1 MTRGRAVLV
10 GVPLVAL
17 VVCLVA
23 SFLTRG
29 SMANRAFVNGQGAGS
44 GLVDE
49 RPWQTVAAVAPLAVT
64 AEEKALAQEAE
75 RLADHEVDQ
84 AFAMALRQAELD
96 NQTRVLSGSVKDL
109 QQKVNDL
116 GEMVKDDQAKVDD
129 LTDKSKKPNAPQSV
143 SDDLDVAKSQ
153 LQLDSDELDDASD
166 DLARASGDK
175 RNEIQQELT
184 AHEESMKKYDAQL
197 SGGEVA
203 VIAEK
208 RYGTLAK
215 RVEGW
220 FSQQSRTDALEQAK
234 ADADRDVVSMEA
246 QHTQIEQRSSKITDK
261 IKNAD
266 GNAANG
272 VATDVTDEA
281 SKKVARMSQVHELAL
296 VHSILDDRIATEQQ
310 LSGVYGRWTAQVG
323 LQHRILTHLILL
335 SMAWVVALILV
346 GMLVWWGMQSLLDR
360 VENRGGTGM
369 DRRSLHTLRTIVGL
383 SIQLVTL
390 TLVLLAVFGAPQQMP
405 TILGLGAAGLTV
417 VFQDF
422 ILAFFGWFVLM
433 GKNGIR
439 VGDWVEINSVGGEV
453 VEIGL
458 FRTALME
465 TGNWTDKGHPT
476 GRRVMFMNSFAVTGQ
491 FFNFST
497 AGQWMWDEI
506 NVNVPA
512 GAAGQKTIDAIEK
525 AVVAETEKDTK
536 LAEAEWKNST
546 RVHGLSEFS
555 AKPSVD
561 LRPAASGIDVLVRY
575 VTRAGDRF
583 EMRNKLYG
591 AVLELLHEPE
601 KSNP

>member
-1 MTRGRAVLV
+1 MR
-10 GVPLVAL
+10 
-17 VVCLVA
+17 
-23 SFLTRG
+23 
-29 SMANRAFVNGQGAGS
+29 MA
-44 GLVDE
+44 
-49 RPWQTVAAVAPLAVT
+49 
-64 AEEKALAQEAE
+64 
-75 RLADHEVDQ
+75 
-84 AFAMALRQAELD
+84 
-96 NQTRVLSGSVKDL
+96 
-109 QQKVNDL
+109 
-116 GEMVKDDQAKVDD
+116 
-129 LTDKSKKPNAPQSV
+129 
-143 SDDLDVAKSQ
+143 
-153 LQLDSDELDDASD
+153 
-166 DLARASGDK
+166 
-175 RNEIQQELT
+175 
-184 AHEESMKKYDAQL
+184 
-197 SGGEVA
+197 
-203 VIAEK
+203 
-208 RYGTLAK
+208 
-215 RVEGW
+215 
-220 FSQQSRTDALEQAK
+220 
-234 ADADRDVVSMEA
+234 
-246 QHTQIEQRSSKITDK
+246 
-261 IKNAD
+261 
-266 GNAANG
+266 NAANG

-310 LSGVYGRWTAQVG
+310 LSGVYGRWTGQVG

-439 VGDWVEINSVGGEV
+439 VGDWVEINGVGGEV

-536 LAEAEWKNST
+536 LAEAGGEELNT
-546 RVHGLSEFS
+546 GARVERIPRRSLRWI
-555 AKPSVD
+555 